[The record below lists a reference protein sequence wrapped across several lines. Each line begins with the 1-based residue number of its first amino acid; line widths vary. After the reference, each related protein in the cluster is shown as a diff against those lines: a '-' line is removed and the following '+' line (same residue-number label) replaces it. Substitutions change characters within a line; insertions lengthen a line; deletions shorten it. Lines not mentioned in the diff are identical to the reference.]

1 MSSLFFRAI
10 GGGVLLVAV
19 IAPLA
24 PTAQAAAPQSDLVP
38 PAKRAATVELAGK
51 IARQHE
57 PVPLPA
63 DFPRP
68 FNPPGFDQRDP
79 EEEKAKA
86 ASQVASEPAK
96 PTGDREILEAIA
108 PRVTPD
114 GTAILPKTGE
124 PILFF
129 RQKKLKV
136 SDRLTITFDGR
147 DYEVEITAIDRT
159 TFTMRL
165 NRAEITRPIKPG
177 KTP

>member
-1 MSSLFFRAI
+1 MSSSSFRAL
-10 GGGVLLVAV
+10 GGGVLLAMAVAPFAV
-19 IAPLA
+19 
-24 PTAQAAAPQSDLVP
+24 AARSTVVPSDLVP
-38 PAKRAATVELAGK
+38 AAKRVATVDLASK
-51 IARQHE
+51 IARQND
-57 PVPLPA
+57 PAPLPA
-63 DFPRP
+63 DYPHP
-68 FNPPGFDQRDP
+68 FSPPGFEQRDP

-86 ASQVASEPAK
+86 AAQVVNEPAK
-96 PTGDREILEAIA
+96 PAGDREILEAIA

-114 GTAILPKTGE
+114 GTAILPRTGE

-136 SDRLTITFDGR
+136 GDRLTITFDGR
-147 DYEVEITAIDRT
+147 DYEVEISAIERT